1 MVRTI
6 RIVSGLVLF
15 AFVAMHLVN
24 VAFGLRS
31 IAAMDAAR
39 PYFMAVWTNP
49 PGSLI
54 LMAAFLAHFALG
66 LVAIYRRNTLRVSV
80 TDGVQIA
87 ASLVVV
93 PLLTPHIV
101 GTALAARFGI
111 EPSFATLI
119 PYFWI
124 WAPEEGLRQVLLLAF
139 LWIHGCVGVFT
150 WARIQPWW
158 TRVGAALHPLAVAIP
173 VLALLGFV
181 GAGNEAIE
189 AIDNPPAVSADTPP
203 PGEAYGAAVEAEPAE
218 AGDDAQAASHLSRDE
233 ILAILSRVN
242 WTTFYLYL
250 GVIAAVLVARQ
261 VRLAGERDTVRI
273 AFADGPVVSAR
284 AGLSVLEIAE
294 QKNVA
299 IAHLCRGRAR
309 CGTCRV
315 HLAGGDAALP
325 EPDREEAQTL
335 ARVGA
340 APGERLACQLRPGPG
355 TLAVER
361 VLAPYVRP
369 GDLHRLPATAVPA
382 APEGTAA

>member
-1 MVRTI
+1 MIRTI

-15 AFVAMHLVN
+15 AFVTMHLVN

-31 IAAMDAAR
+31 IEAMDDAR
-39 PYFMAVWTNP
+39 PWLMAVWTNP
-49 PGSLI
+49 LGSIVLT
-54 LMAAFLAHFALG
+54 AAFLAHFALG

-80 TDGVQIA
+80 TDGVQIV
-87 ASLVVV
+87 ASLVVI
-93 PLLTPHIV
+93 PLLTPHVV

-139 LWIHGCVGVFT
+139 LWIHGCVGVVT
-150 WARIQPWW
+150 WARVQPWW
-158 TRVGAALHPLAVAIP
+158 SRVGAFLHPFAVAIP

-181 GAGNEAIE
+181 EAGNQAIQALDAAP
-189 AIDNPPAVSADTPP
+189 AIAADAATPAVAEAGSADETTP
-203 PGEAYGAAVEAEPAE
+203 AEPADE
-218 AGDDAQAASHLSRDE
+218 TSAEPQLSRAE
-233 ILAILSRVN
+233 ILAFFSRVN
-242 WTTFYLYL
+242 WTVFTLYL
-250 GVIAAVLVARQ
+250 GVLAAVLVARQ
-261 VRLAGERDTVRI
+261 VRLAGNRNTIRI
-273 AFADGPVVSAR
+273 AFADGPSVSAR

-294 QKNVA
+294 QRNVA

-315 HLAGGDAALP
+315 HLTGGDAALP
-325 EPDREEAQTL
+325 APDREEAQTL

-340 APGERLACQLRPGPG
+340 AAGERLACQLRPGPG
-355 TLAVER
+355 MLEVER

-369 GDLHRLPATAVPA
+369 GDLHHIPQAVLPS
-382 APEGTAA
+382 EGTVA

>member
-15 AFVAMHLVN
+15 AYVAMHLVN

-31 IAAMDAAR
+31 IEAMDAAR
-39 PYFMAVWTNP
+39 PYFMGLWTNSL
-49 PGSLI
+49 GSLI
-54 LMAAFLAHFALG
+54 LMTAFLAHFSLG
-66 LVAIYRRNTLRVSV
+66 LVAIYRRNTLRMSV
-80 TDGVQIA
+80 TDGVQIV
-87 ASLVVV
+87 ASLLVV
-93 PLLTPHIV
+93 PLLTPHVV
-101 GTALAARFGI
+101 GTALAARYGI
-111 EPSFATLI
+111 EPSFASLI

-158 TRVGAALHPLAVAIP
+158 SGVGAFLHPLAVAIP

-189 AIDNPPAVSADTPP
+189 AHDVSRAVAAAAAAPADAYAMAEDDA
-203 PGEAYGAAVEAEPAE
+203 GYGATAAEE
-218 AGDDAQAASHLSRDE
+218 LTRGE

-242 WTTFYLYL
+242 WTVFTLYL
-250 GVIAAVLVARQ
+250 VVIAAVLVARR
-261 VRLAGERDTVRI
+261 VRLAGDRNTVRI
-273 AFADGPVVSAR
+273 AFAEGPSVSAP
-284 AGLSVLEIAE
+284 AGLSVLEIAG
-294 QKNVA
+294 QQNVA

-309 CGTCRV
+309 CGTCRI
-315 HLAGGDAALP
+315 HLTGGDALLP

-355 TLAVER
+355 KLAVER
-361 VLAPYVRP
+361 VLAPFVRA
-369 GDLHRLPATAVPA
+369 GDLHRIPEPTRP
-382 APEGTAA
+382 APEGSVA

>member
-1 MVRTI
+1 MVKAV

-15 AFVAMHLVN
+15 AYVAMHLVN

-31 IAAMDAAR
+31 IEAMDAAR
-39 PYFMAVWTNP
+39 PYFMGLWTNP
-49 PGSLI
+49 IGSLV
-54 LMAAFLAHFALG
+54 LTAAFLTHFALG
-66 LVAIYRRNTLRVSV
+66 LVAIYRRNTLRMSP

-93 PLLTPHIV
+93 PLLTPHVV
-101 GTALAARFGI
+101 GTAVAARFGI
-111 EPSFATLI
+111 EPSFASLI

-158 TRVGAALHPLAVAIP
+158 SKTGAFLHPLAVAIP

-181 GAGNEAIE
+181 EAGNQAIE
-189 AIDNPPAVSADTPP
+189 AHDNPPAVAAEASPVV
-203 PGEAYGAAVEAEPAE
+203 EAYGVAEEAEEEAPA
-218 AGDDAQAASHLSRDE
+218 AAQLSRGE
-233 ILAILSRVN
+233 ILAILSRIN
-242 WTTFYLYL
+242 WTVFSLYL
-250 GVIAAVLVARQ
+250 GVVAAVLIARQ
-261 VRLAGERDTVRI
+261 VRLAGERSTLRI
-273 AFADGPVVSAR
+273 AFADGPEVSAH

-294 QKNVA
+294 QREVA

-315 HLAGGDAALP
+315 RILSADASLP
-325 EPDREEAQTL
+325 APDREEAQTL
-335 ARVGA
+335 ARVRA
-340 APGERLACQLRPGPG
+340 APTERLACQLRPGPG

-369 GDLHRLPATAVPA
+369 GDLHRMPESSIPA
-382 APEGTAA
+382 AEGTVA

>member
-6 RIVSGLVLF
+6 RIVSGLALF
-15 AFVAMHLVN
+15 AFVTMHLVN

-31 IAAMDAAR
+31 IEAMDEAR
-39 PYFMAVWTNP
+39 VWLMALWTNP
-49 PGSLI
+49 LGSLL
-54 LMAAFLAHFALG
+54 LMTAFLAHFALG
-66 LVAIYRRNTLRVSV
+66 LFAIYRRNTLRMSA
-80 TDGVQIA
+80 TDGVQIV
-87 ASLVVV
+87 ASLLVI
-93 PLLTPHIV
+93 PLLTPHVV

-139 LWIHGCVGVFT
+139 LWIHGCVGVVT

-158 TRVGAALHPLAVAIP
+158 SKVGAVLHPLAVAIP

-181 GAGNEAIE
+181 EAGNQAIE
-189 AIDNPPAVSADTPP
+189 ALDAAPAIAAETAPPAIADDGQ
-203 PGEAYGAAVEAEPAE
+203 GEETAAAEPADE
-218 AGDDAQAASHLSRDE
+218 SPAVPQLSRAE
-233 ILAILSRVN
+233 ILAFFSRVN
-242 WTTFYLYL
+242 WTVFSLYL
-250 GVIAAVLVARQ
+250 GIIAAVLVARQ
-261 VRLAGERDTVRI
+261 VRLAGDRNTVRI
-273 AFADGPVVSAR
+273 AFADGPSVSAQ

-294 QKNVA
+294 QRNVA

-309 CGTCRV
+309 CGTCRI
-315 HLAGGDAALP
+315 HLTGGDATLP
-325 EPDREEAQTL
+325 DPDREEAQTL

-355 TLAVER
+355 SLAVER

-369 GDLHRLPATAVPA
+369 GDLHHIPQAVLP
-382 APEGTAA
+382 PEGTAA

>member
-31 IAAMDAAR
+31 IEAMDAAR
-39 PYFMAVWTNP
+39 PWLMGLWASP
-49 PGSLI
+49 IGSLV
-54 LMAAFLAHFALG
+54 LMAAFLGHFALG
-66 LVAIYRRNTLRVSV
+66 LLAIYRRNTLRMSP

-93 PLLTPHIV
+93 PLLAPHVV
-101 GTALAARFGI
+101 GTAIAARFGI
-111 EPSFATLI
+111 EPSFASLI

-158 TRVGAALHPLAVAIP
+158 RHAGAFLHPLAVAIP
-173 VLALLGFV
+173 VMALLGFV
-181 GAGNEAIE
+181 EAGNQAIE
-189 AIDNPPAVSADTPP
+189 ARNNPPAVAVDAPP
-203 PGEAYGAAVEAEPAE
+203 AVAEYGAEEETSGGAEEVPTAA
-218 AGDDAQAASHLSRDE
+218 AGLSRGE
-233 ILAILSRVN
+233 ILAILSRIN
-242 WTTFYLYL
+242 WTVFTLYIAM
-250 GVIAAVLVARQ
+250 VAAVLIARQ
-261 VRLAGERDTVRI
+261 VRLAGERNTLRI
-273 AFADGPVVSAR
+273 AFADGPSVSAR

-294 QKNVA
+294 QHDVA

-315 HLAGGDAALP
+315 HILGGDAAP
-325 EPDREEAQTL
+325 PMPDADEARTL

-340 APGERLACQLRPGPG
+340 TPGERLACQLRPGPG
-355 TLAVER
+355 TLSVER

-369 GDLHRLPATAVPA
+369 RDLRRASETAPV
-382 APEGTAA
+382 EGISA

>member
-1 MVRTI
+1 MVRTV

-15 AFVAMHLVN
+15 AYVAMHLVN
-24 VAFGLRS
+24 VSFGLRS
-31 IAAMDAAR
+31 IEAMDAAR
-39 PYFMAVWTNP
+39 PFFMALWTNAL
-49 PGSLI
+49 GSLV

-66 LVAIYRRNTLRVSV
+66 LVAIYRRDTLRMSV

-87 ASLVVV
+87 ASLLVV
-93 PLLTPHIV
+93 PLLTPHVV
-101 GTALAARFGI
+101 GTAIAARYGI
-111 EPSFATLI
+111 EPSFASLV

-150 WARIQPWW
+150 WARVQPWW
-158 TRVGAALHPLAVAIP
+158 GRVGAFLHPLAVAIP

-181 GAGNEAIE
+181 GAGNEAIR
-189 AIDNPPAVSADTPP
+189 ALDNPPAATE
-203 PGEAYGAAVEAEPAE
+203 GEAPMADAYTMDNGDDAVEATVDAPVGAE
-218 AGDDAQAASHLSRDE
+218 LSRGE

-242 WTTFYLYL
+242 WTVFYLYL
-250 GVIAAVLVARQ
+250 GVVAAVMIARQ
-261 VRLAGERDTVRI
+261 VRLAGGRDPVRI
-273 AFADGPVVSAR
+273 AFADGPEVLAR
-284 AGLSVLEIAE
+284 TGQSVLEIAE
-294 QKNVA
+294 QRNVA

-315 HLAGGDAALP
+315 RVAGGTAALP
-325 EPDREEAQTL
+325 DPDREERQTL

-355 TLAVER
+355 TLALER

-369 GDLHRLPATAVPA
+369 GDLHHDPISDLPAT
-382 APEGTAA
+382 PEGTVA